1 LTDIW
6 AHTTLKLYRGVGSLI
21 YPFSGPFLRARARKG
36 KEDHERRGE
45 RYGYASWDRPDGPL
59 VWLHAASV
67 GESLAIMPLIKR
79 MESFGISLV
88 LTTGTVTSASV
99 ARDRISERTIHQYV
113 PMDMKRAVCRFLDH
127 WQPDLAIF
135 AESEIWPTT
144 IQELAKRNIP
154 QILVNARM
162 SDRSNARWSKRPSLA
177 HAIFGNLSQV
187 LAQSEIDGERFR
199 ALGAPWVSVVGNLK
213 IDVGVP
219 HADPASLAALKAAI
233 GERPTWIAVSTHQGE
248 EGSVAQVHKMLAQ
261 HEPDILTILVPRHP
275 DRNGEVVAEL
285 QNQGVSFASRSAGQ
299 PITPQTDIYLG
310 DTIGEMGLYLGLS
323 DIAFMGKSLK
333 SQGGQNPIEPVMTNT
348 AILSGRYVQNF
359 RDTYQALLEAGGAR
373 LVRDES
379 MLAGHVLHL
388 LRNRQ
393 DLEAMQAAAHV
404 TVSRM
409 TGALE
414 RSIEALDPYIMPLRV
429 KVGLDRR
436 RQRDIAAKTMSAGT
450 SPSASPPDRDG

>member
-1 LTDIW
+1 MTDIW
-6 AHTTLKLYRGVGSLI
+6 AHTTLKLYRGFGSLI

-36 KEDHERRGE
+36 KEDHARRAE
-45 RYGYASWDRPDGPL
+45 RYGYASWDRPEGPL

-99 ARDRISERTIHQYV
+99 AQDRISERTIHQYV
-113 PMDMKRAVCRFLDH
+113 PMDMKRAVGRFLEH

-162 SDRSNARWSKRPSLA
+162 SDRSNRRWSKRPSLA
-177 HAIFGNLSQV
+177 QAVFGNLSQV
-187 LAQSEIDGERFR
+187 LAQSELDGERFR
-199 ALGAPWVSVVGNLK
+199 NLGAPWVSVVGNLK

-219 HADPASLAALKAAI
+219 HADPEALKALKISI
-233 GERPTWIAVSTHQGE
+233 GARPTWIAVSTHQGE
-248 EGSVAQVHKMLAQ
+248 ESSVAQVHKMLAQ
-261 HEPDILTILVPRHP
+261 HVPDILTILVPRHP
-275 DRNGEVVAEL
+275 DRNQEVLGVL
-285 QNQGVSFASRSAGQ
+285 QNQDLSVASRSSGEA
-299 PITPQTDIYLG
+299 IDANTDVFLG
-310 DTIGEMGLYLGLS
+310 DSIGEMGLYLSLS

-348 AILSGRYVQNF
+348 AILSGRFVQNF
-359 RDTYQALLEAGGAR
+359 RETYQALLENGGAR
-373 LVRDES
+373 LVRDEA

-388 LRNRQ
+388 LRNQ
-393 DLEAMQAAAHV
+393 KDLEAMQGAAQY
-404 TVSRM
+404 TVKQM

-436 RQRDIAAKTMSAGT
+436 RQRDEAAQQAR
-450 SPSASPPDRDG
+450 PDRSQPSGTGR

>member
-1 LTDIW
+1 MSDIW

-21 YPFSGPFLRARARKG
+21 YPFTGPFLRARARKG

-88 LTTGTVTSASV
+88 LTTGTVTSANV
-99 ARDRISERTIHQYV
+99 AQDRISERTIHQYV
-113 PMDMKRAVCRFLDH
+113 PMDMKRAVCRFLEH
-127 WQPDLAIF
+127 WKPDLAIF

-144 IQELAKRNIP
+144 IQELAKRNVP

-162 SDRSNARWSKRPSLA
+162 SDRSNARWSKRPNLA
-177 HAIFGNLSQV
+177 QAIFSNLSQV
-187 LAQSEIDGERFR
+187 LAQSQVDGDRFR
-199 ALGAPWVSVVGNLK
+199 ALGAPRVSVVGNLK

-219 HADPASLAALKAAI
+219 QAEPRALASLKAAI
-233 GERPTWIAVSTHQGE
+233 GNRPTWIAVSTHQGE
-248 EGSVAQVHKMLAQ
+248 EGSVAQVHKMLAE
-261 HEPDILTILVPRHP
+261 HEPNILTILVPRHP
-275 DRNGEVVAEL
+275 DRSDDIAAEL
-285 QNQGVSFASRSAGQ
+285 ETHGLTVARRSKGDAVTQETG
-299 PITPQTDIYLG
+299 IYLG

-388 LRNRQ
+388 LRNPK
-393 DLEAMQAAAHV
+393 DLQAMQGAARY
-404 TVSRM
+404 TVDKM

-414 RSIEALDPYIMPLRV
+414 RSIQSLDPYIMPLRV
-429 KVGLDRR
+429 KAGLDRR
-436 RQRDIAAKTMSAGT
+436 RQRNAAASAMT
-450 SPSASPPDRDG
+450 PTASGDAASNNNG

>member
-6 AHTTLKLYRGVGSLI
+6 AHTTLKLYRGFGSMI
-21 YPFSGPFLRARARKG
+21 YPFTGPFLRARARKG
-36 KEDHERRGE
+36 KEDPTRRAE
-45 RYGYASWDRPDGPL
+45 RYGYASLSRPEGPL

-99 ARDRISERTIHQYV
+99 AKDRISERTIHQYV
-113 PMDMKRAVCRFLDH
+113 PMDMKRAVGRFLDH

-162 SDRSNARWSKRPSLA
+162 SDRSNRRWSKRPTLA
-177 HAIFGNLSQV
+177 QAIFGNLSHV
-187 LAQSEIDGERFR
+187 LAQSEVDGERFR
-199 ALGAPWVSVVGNLK
+199 NLGAPWVSVVGNLK
-213 IDVGVP
+213 IDVGIP
-219 HADPASLAALKAAI
+219 HADPAALAELKASI
-233 GERPTWIAVSTHQGE
+233 GGRPTWIAVSTHNGE
-248 EGSVAQVHKMLAQ
+248 EASMAKVHKMLAQ
-261 HEPDILTILVPRHP
+261 HVPDILTILVPRHP
-275 DRNGEVVAEL
+275 DRTDDILRVLQKRGLEVAPRSFGAQITAE
-285 QNQGVSFASRSAGQ
+285 
-299 PITPQTDIYLG
+299 TDVYLG
-310 DTIGEMGLYLGLS
+310 DTIGEMGLYLALS
-323 DIAFMGKSLK
+323 DVAFMGKSLK

-359 RDTYQALLEAGGAR
+359 RETYQALLENGGAR
-373 LVRDES
+373 LVRDET

-388 LRNRQ
+388 LRNRK
-393 DLEAMQAAAHV
+393 DLEAMQSAARH
-404 TVSRM
+404 TVNLM
-409 TGALE
+409 TGALD

-429 KVGLDRR
+429 KVSLDRR
-436 RQRDIAAKTMSAGT
+436 RQREDDVLQGQSGGET
-450 SPSASPPDRDG
+450 SSKKGR

>member
-1 LTDIW
+1 MSDIW

-21 YPFSGPFLRARARKG
+21 YPFTGPFLRARARKG

-45 RYGYASWDRPDGPL
+45 RYGYASWDRPEGPL

-88 LTTGTVTSASV
+88 LTTGTVTSANV
-99 ARDRISERTIHQYV
+99 AQDRISERTIHQYV
-113 PMDMKRAVCRFLDH
+113 PMDMKRAVCRFLEH

-144 IQELAKRNIP
+144 IQELAKRNVP

-162 SDRSNARWSKRPSLA
+162 SDRSNARWSKRPNLA
-177 HAIFGNLSQV
+177 QAIFSNLSQV
-187 LAQSEIDGERFR
+187 LAQSQVDGDRFR
-199 ALGAPWVSVVGNLK
+199 ALGAPRVSVVGNLK

-219 HADPASLAALKAAI
+219 HADPKTLAALKAAI
-233 GERPTWIAVSTHQGE
+233 GNRPTWIAVSTHQGE
-248 EGSVAQVHKMLAQ
+248 EASVAQVHKMLAE
-261 HEPDILTILVPRHP
+261 HEPNILTILVPRHP
-275 DRNGEVVAEL
+275 DRSDEIAAEL
-285 QNQGVSFASRSAGQ
+285 DTLGMGVARRSKGDA
-299 PITPQTDIYLG
+299 ITSDTGIYLG

-323 DIAFMGKSLK
+323 DVAFMGKSMK

-359 RDTYQALLEAGGAR
+359 RDTYQALLESGGAR

-388 LRNRQ
+388 LRNPK
-393 DLEAMQAAAHV
+393 DLEAMQKAARF
-404 TVSRM
+404 TVDKM

-414 RSIEALDPYIMPLRV
+414 RSFQSLDPYIMPLRV
-429 KVGLDRR
+429 KAGLDRR
-436 RQRDIAAKTMSAGT
+436 RQRDAAALAMKPSEPNGT
-450 SPSASPPDRDG
+450 SSNENG

>member
-1 LTDIW
+1 MTDIC

-36 KEDHERRGE
+36 KEDHARRGE
-45 RYGYASWDRPDGPL
+45 RYGYASWDRPEGPL

-99 ARDRISERTIHQYV
+99 ARDYISERTIHQYV

-162 SDRSNARWSKRPSLA
+162 SDRSNARWLKRPGLA
-177 HAIFGNLSQV
+177 QAIFGNLSQV
-187 LAQSEIDGERFR
+187 LAQSDVDGERFR
-199 ALGAPWVSVVGNLK
+199 ELGAPWVSVVGNLK

-219 HADPASLAALKAAI
+219 QADPAALAVLKVEI
-233 GERPTWIAVSTHQGE
+233 GDRPTWIAVSTHQGE
-248 EGSVAQVHKMLAQ
+248 EGSVAQVHKMLAE
-261 HEPDILTILVPRHP
+261 HEPDILTILVPRHA
-275 DRNGEVVAEL
+275 DRNEAVASEL
-285 QNQGVSFASRSAGQ
+285 ESQGVNFASRSAGEE
-299 PITPQTDIYLG
+299 ITPQTGIYLG

-323 DIAFMGKSLK
+323 NIAFMGKSLK
-333 SQGGQNPIEPVMTNT
+333 SEGGQNPIEPVMTGA

-359 RDTYQALLEAGGAR
+359 REIYQALLENGGAR
-373 LVRDES
+373 LVRDEN

-388 LRNRQ
+388 LRNHK
-393 DLEAMQAAAHV
+393 DLEAMQSAAQV
-404 TVSRM
+404 TVSQM
-409 TGALE
+409 TGALD
-414 RSIEALDPYIMPLRV
+414 RSIDALDPYVMPLRV

-436 RQRDIAAKTMSAGT
+436 RQREVAATTQAPP
-450 SPSASPPDRDG
+450 PSQQNGSQD

>member
-1 LTDIW
+1 M
-6 AHTTLKLYRGVGSLI
+6 I
-21 YPFSGPFLRARARKG
+21 YPFTGPFLRARARKG

-45 RYGYASWDRPDGPL
+45 RYGYASWDRPEGPL

-88 LTTGTVTSASV
+88 LTTGTVTSANV
-99 ARDRISERTIHQYV
+99 AQDRISERTIHQYV
-113 PMDMKRAVCRFLDH
+113 PMDMKRAVCRFLEH
-127 WQPDLAIF
+127 WKPDLAIF

-144 IQELAKRNIP
+144 IQELAKRNVP

-162 SDRSNARWSKRPSLA
+162 SDRSNSRWSKRPNLA
-177 HAIFGNLSQV
+177 QAIFGNLSQV
-187 LAQSEIDGERFR
+187 LAQSQVDGDRFR
-199 ALGAPWVSVVGNLK
+199 ELGAPRVSVVGNLK

-219 HADPASLAALKAAI
+219 QAEPKTLAALKAAI
-233 GERPTWIAVSTHQGE
+233 SNRPTWIAVSTHQGE
-248 EGSVAQVHKMLAQ
+248 EESVAQVHKMLAE
-261 HEPDILTILVPRHP
+261 HEPNILTILVPRHP
-275 DRNGEVVAEL
+275 DRSDEIAAEL
-285 QNQGVSFASRSAGQ
+285 ETLGLDVARRSKGDG
-299 PITPQTDIYLG
+299 ITPQTEIYLG

-359 RDTYQALLEAGGAR
+359 RDTYQALLENGGAR

-388 LRNRQ
+388 LRNPK
-393 DLEAMQAAAHV
+393 DLQVMQAAARA
-404 TVSRM
+404 TVDTM

-414 RSIEALDPYIMPLRV
+414 RSIQSLDPYIMPLRV
-429 KVGLDRR
+429 KAGLDRR
-436 RQRDIAAKTMSAGT
+436 RQRDAAASALKSSAADES
-450 SPSASPPDRDG
+450 SPSNG